1 MSQSTTTDP
10 LASFMEARPR
20 VFAVAYRMLGS
31 ASDAD
36 DIVQEAY
43 LRWQRASTD
52 TVLNSAA
59 FLQKTA
65 VRLCLDHLK
74 SARHRREVYPGEWL
88 PEPIIL
94 DEPIAPQDVSYAVL
108 CTLERLSPLER
119 AAYLLHDIFDLDY
132 NDLSHTLDRSIATC
146 RQLVTRARRHIGT
159 DANRNNVNLE
169 KGKTLTQAFF
179 TAAKTGD
186 TQALTQL
193 LTEDAILISDGGGKA
208 AAALNPILGREKVQR
223 LCTGLAA
230 KTGNELPKLRK
241 FCTLNGLPA
250 VLSYEAD
257 GILQA
262 TLVEISEAQIR
273 KIYVL
278 RNPEKTAHLK
288 GLM

>member
-1 MSQSTTTDP
+1 
-10 LASFMEARPR
+10 MEARPR

-43 LRWQRASTD
+43 LRWQQSSTGR
-52 TVLNSAA
+52 VVNSAA

-94 DEPIAPQDVSYAVL
+94 EDPIAPQDVSYAVL

-132 NDLSHTLDRSIATC
+132 NDLSHTLDRPTATC

-159 DANRNNVNLE
+159 DASRNKVNAE
-169 KGKTLTQAFF
+169 KGETLMQAFF
-179 TAAKTGD
+179 VAAKTGD

-193 LTEDAILISDGGGKA
+193 LTEDAVLVSDGGGKA
-208 AAALNPILGREKVQR
+208 SAALNPIIGREKVRR
-223 LCTGLAA
+223 LCLGLAA
-230 KTGNELPKLRK
+230 KTGHQVPKLWK
-241 FCTLNGLPA
+241 FCTLNRCPA

-262 TLVEISEAQIR
+262 TLVELDGDQIR